1 MASMDAMDGQLR
13 SDVLLVEDTF
23 SMARIFQEYLR
34 RGPYNVRHCDNGRT
48 AIKEISRNP
57 PDVVLLDLRLPDI
70 DGLDVLRHI
79 RNNNLPTA
87 TVVITADGSIS
98 TAVEAM
104 REGAYDFLVKP
115 FNADRL
121 LITLNNV
128 LERRRLSTMVATLS
142 GHFSQPE
149 FCGFIGKSE
158 VMQSVYRMI
167 AAAASSKATVFIT
180 GQSGTGKEVA
190 AQAIHSISPR
200 ATAPFIPL
208 NCAAVP
214 KDLLESAIFGHVK
227 GAFTGAQTDRE
238 GAASSA
244 DGGTLFLDE
253 ICEMSIELQ
262 PKLLRF
268 LQTGSFQRVGSDRV
282 ETVDVRILC
291 ATNRDPM
298 TEVAA
303 GRFREDLF
311 YRLHVLNIMLPPLR
325 ERGDDIMQLAEHFLE
340 EYAKEEHKN
349 FTGFSRETERLL
361 TTYSWPGNIR
371 QLQNLI
377 RNTVV
382 MHSGPVVTPDML
394 PPQQLMNVLRQQSSP
409 LAADPQHVTGML
421 PSIGKAGGSETIRPL
436 ADVEREA
443 IEAAIALCD
452 GNIPRAAAAL
462 GVSPS
467 TLYRKR
473 QSWDSPI
480 AV

>member
-128 LERRRLSTMVATLS
+128 LERRRLSTMVETLS

-149 FCGFIGKSE
+149 FCGFIGTSE

-190 AQAIHSISPR
+190 GQAIHSISPR

-340 EYAKEEHKN
+340 EYAKEERKN
-349 FTGFSRETERLL
+349 FTGFAPETRRLL
-361 TTYSWPGNIR
+361 EAYSWPGNIR

-394 PPQQLMNVLRQQSSP
+394 PPQLTLALRQERAVAEPQ
-409 LAADPQHVTGML
+409 PQHVASTLPAAGKTGG
-421 PSIGKAGGSETIRPL
+421 IETIRPL
-436 ADVEREA
+436 AEVEREA

-473 QSWDSPI
+473 QGWDSPI

>member
-1 MASMDAMDGQLR
+1 MRFPVA
-13 SDVLLVEDTF
+13 
-23 SMARIFQEYLR
+23 
-34 RGPYNVRHCDNGRT
+34 
-48 AIKEISRNP
+48 
-57 PDVVLLDLRLPDI
+57 
-70 DGLDVLRHI
+70 
-79 RNNNLPTA
+79 
-87 TVVITADGSIS
+87 GSIS

-121 LITLNNV
+121 LITLSNV

-200 ATAPFIPL
+200 ANAPFIPL

-227 GAFTGAQTDRE
+227 GAFTGAQTDRD
-238 GAASSA
+238 GAAASA
-244 DGGTLFLDE
+244 HGGTLFLDE

-325 ERGDDIMQLAEHFLE
+325 ERGSDILQLAEHFLE
-340 EYAKEEHKN
+340 EYTREENKN
-349 FTGFSRETERLL
+349 FTGFSSETEHLL
-361 TTYSWPGNIR
+361 SSYVWPGNIR

-382 MHSGPVVTPDML
+382 MHSGPVVTPEML
-394 PPQQLMNVLRQQSSP
+394 PAQFLASLPADNEALHTAPNLSMRLQPTSSRAVPQGTIKP
-409 LAADPQHVTGML
+409 LA
-421 PSIGKAGGSETIRPL
+421 E
-436 ADVEREA
+436 VERDA

-473 QSWDSPI
+473 QSWETPI

>member
-1 MASMDAMDGQLR
+1 MDGQLR

-34 RGPYNVRHCDNGRT
+34 RGSYTVRHCDTGRA
-48 AIKEISRNP
+48 AIKEIIRQP

-70 DGLDVLRHI
+70 DGLEVLRHI
-79 RNNNLPTA
+79 RNNQLGTA

-142 GHFSQPE
+142 GNFSRSE
-149 FCGFIGKSE
+149 FCGFIGKSQ
-158 VMQSVYRMI
+158 VMQTVYRMI

-200 ATAPFIPL
+200 ANAPFVPL

-227 GAFTGAQTDRE
+227 GAFTGAQGDRE
-238 GAASSA
+238 GAAASA

-253 ICEMSIELQ
+253 ICEMSIDLQ

-282 ETVDVRILC
+282 ERVDVRILC

-325 ERGDDIMQLAEHFLE
+325 ERGEDILQLAQHYLAQFAQE
-340 EYAKEEHKN
+340 ESKN
-349 FTGFSRETERLL
+349 FTGFAPEVERLL
-361 TTYSWPGNIR
+361 SDYAWPGNIR
-371 QLQNLI
+371 QLQNML
-377 RNTVV
+377 RNVVV
-382 MHSGPVVTPDML
+382 MNAGPVVSQDML
-394 PPQQLMNVLRQQSSP
+394 PPQMLFAETLNSNKPFMATANLRP
-409 LAADPQHVTGML
+409 ATPPATTGNGGAGEADIAA
-421 PSIGKAGGSETIRPL
+421 IKPL
-436 ADVEREA
+436 ADVERDA
-443 IEAAIALCD
+443 IEQAIALCG
-452 GNIPRAAAAL
+452 GNIPRAANAL

-473 QSWDSPI
+473 QSWERPI
-480 AV
+480 AS

>member
-1 MASMDAMDGQLR
+1 MDGQLR
-13 SDVLLVEDTF
+13 SDILLVEDTF

-34 RGPYNVRHCDNGRT
+34 RGPYNVRHCDTGRT
-48 AIKEISRNP
+48 AIKEISRDP

-79 RNNNLPTA
+79 RNNNLATA

-121 LITLNNV
+121 LITLSNV

-149 FCGFIGKSE
+149 FCGFIGKSQ

-200 ATAPFIPL
+200 ANAPFIPL

-227 GAFTGAQTDRE
+227 GAFTGAQTDRD
-238 GAASSA
+238 GAAASA
-244 DGGTLFLDE
+244 HGGTLFLDE

-291 ATNRDPM
+291 ATNREPM

-325 ERGDDIMQLAEHFLE
+325 ERGSDILQLAEHFLE
-340 EYAKEEHKN
+340 EYTREENKN
-349 FTGFSRETERLL
+349 FTGFSDETEHLL
-361 TTYSWPGNIR
+361 STYAWPGNIR

-382 MHSGPVVTPDML
+382 MHSGPVVTPEML
-394 PPQQLMNVLRQQSSP
+394 PTQFSASLP
-409 LAADPQHVTGML
+409 TGTLPSAPSLSML
-421 PSIGKAGGSETIRPL
+421 PSPALPKAVPEGAIKPL
-436 ADVEREA
+436 AEVERDA

-473 QSWDSPI
+473 QSWETPI

>member
-1 MASMDAMDGQLR
+1 MAKRMDGQLR

-34 RGPYNVRHCDNGRT
+34 RGSYSVRHCDTGRA
-48 AIKEISRNP
+48 AIKEIIRQP

-70 DGLDVLRHI
+70 DGLEVLRHI
-79 RNNNLPTA
+79 RNNQLATA

-128 LERRRLSTMVATLS
+128 LERRRLSNVVATLS
-142 GHFSQPE
+142 GNFSQSE
-149 FCGFIGKSE
+149 FYGFIGKSQ
-158 VMQSVYRMI
+158 VMQTAYRMI

-200 ATAPFIPL
+200 ANAPFVPL

-227 GAFTGAQTDRE
+227 GAFTGAQGDRE
-238 GAASSA
+238 GAAASA

-253 ICEMSIELQ
+253 ICEMSIDLQ

-282 ETVDVRILC
+282 ERVDVRILC

-325 ERGDDIMQLAEHFLE
+325 ERGEDILQLAHHFLDQYARE
-340 EYAKEEHKN
+340 ENKTFNGFAAEVERCFGNYA
-349 FTGFSRETERLL
+349 
-361 TTYSWPGNIR
+361 WPGNIR

-377 RNTVV
+377 RNIVV
-382 MHSGPVVTPDML
+382 MNAGPIVTLDML
-394 PPQQLMNVLRQQSSP
+394 PPQLFTSNTVQPAGTVATTSFQPVVLSP
-409 LAADPQHVTGML
+409 LGDDVAL
-421 PSIGKAGGSETIRPL
+421 PDIKPL
-436 ADVEREA
+436 AEIERDA
-443 IEAAIALCD
+443 IEHAIARCD

-473 QSWDSPI
+473 QSWDRSSI
-480 AV
+480 AS